1 MSTVPAV
8 SQIQSSGH
16 GTPSQHRPTRTKK
29 LPMTGPRNLPKLPG
43 CPLPRSCSRPLTQ
56 WLPGPAGEPE
66 PRPDRRPSPVIR
78 TPARV
83 PMRPDRARRRIR
95 TRTPQMVRAVRADVV
110 VAGAAAVGAA
120 VVKADKVQTAQL
132 AQMPRIR
139 PTAPEVPQ
147 GRAPA
152 RTARRP
158 LALMGPVTI
167 RGPDRVGPPKAGV
180 RVPKAA
186 QRTATPAPRMLRRTT
201 IRVTGRRAP
210 NPANHRTP
218 RARTARIRT
227 ARTRTARTRTVRTRA
242 TRIRTA
248 TAVGSRMARRAGAG
262 AGAAVG
268 PGPGAVTTPVAT
280 PVMRSLR

>member
-1 MSTVPAV
+1 
-8 SQIQSSGH
+8 
-16 GTPSQHRPTRTKK
+16 K
-29 LPMTGPRNLPKLPG
+29 L
-43 CPLPRSCSRPLTQ
+43 
-56 WLPGPAGEPE
+56 
-66 PRPDRRPSPVIR
+66 
-78 TPARV
+78 
-83 PMRPDRARRRIR
+83 
-95 TRTPQMVRAVRADVV
+95 
-110 VAGAAAVGAA
+110 
-120 VVKADKVQTAQL
+120 QTAQL

-152 RTARRP
+152 RTARSP

-227 ARTRTARTRTVRTRA
+227 ARTRTVRTRA

-280 PVMRSLR
+280 PVMRSL